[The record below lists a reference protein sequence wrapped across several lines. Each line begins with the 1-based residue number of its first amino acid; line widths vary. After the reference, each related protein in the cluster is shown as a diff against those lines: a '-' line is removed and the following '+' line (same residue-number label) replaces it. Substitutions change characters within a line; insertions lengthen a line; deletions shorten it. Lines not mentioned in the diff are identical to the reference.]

1 MKENIKSKMND
12 VAFVWQFALDDFK
25 VKYAGSVLGAAWA
38 FLQPIVTIILYWF
51 IFQLG
56 FKSQPVKD
64 FPFILWLL
72 SGLAPWFFASEA
84 ISNATSCL
92 IEYSYLVKKVLF
104 NINILPL
111 AKVISVLFVQ
121 IVLII
126 FTIIFYA
133 FWGYFPDIYYLQI
146 PIYLFYIVLLTS
158 GIVYITATLY
168 VFFKDVIQIV
178 SIILQI
184 IFWLT
189 PIVWDFEIMPQVA
202 RKILIFNPLYYV
214 VNGYRNI
221 FIYKQGIGQS
231 ILMTAYYW
239 GSVILLL
246 IFGLKLFHKCKDHF
260 ADVL

>member
-126 FTIIFYA
+126 FTIVFYA

-239 GSVILLL
+239 GIVILLL

>member
-239 GSVILLL
+239 GIVILLL

>member
-25 VKYAGSVLGAAWA
+25 VKYAGSVLGTAWA

-239 GSVILLL
+239 GIVILLL

>member
-25 VKYAGSVLGAAWA
+25 VKYAGSILGAAWA

-126 FTIIFYA
+126 FTIVFYA

-239 GSVILLL
+239 GIVILLL

>member
-25 VKYAGSVLGAAWA
+25 VKYAGSILGAAWA

-239 GSVILLL
+239 GIVILLL